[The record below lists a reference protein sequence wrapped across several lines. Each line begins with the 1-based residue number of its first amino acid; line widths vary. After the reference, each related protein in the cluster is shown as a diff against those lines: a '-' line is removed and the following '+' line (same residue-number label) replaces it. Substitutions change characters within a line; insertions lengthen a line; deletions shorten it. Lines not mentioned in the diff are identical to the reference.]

1 MDKSGIFSQHPGFF
15 ERFVSQLSLEVV
27 ASEEELLLEAP
38 DPRYH
43 GSGVFAPS
51 QFAPGGDPKITIFI
65 G

>member
-1 MDKSGIFSQHPGFF
+1 M
-15 ERFVSQLSLEVV
+15 

-51 QFAPGGDPKITIFI
+51 QFAPGGDPDQITRDFSLENSWFIAGKIIYFY
-65 G
+65 GPWLP